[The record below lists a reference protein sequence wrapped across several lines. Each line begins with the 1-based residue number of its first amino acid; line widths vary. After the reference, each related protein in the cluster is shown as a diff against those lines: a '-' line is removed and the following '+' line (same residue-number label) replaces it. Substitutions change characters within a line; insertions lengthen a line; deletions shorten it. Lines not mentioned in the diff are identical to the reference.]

1 MLPFIISNIRTIHG
15 RYYIMTKIKETSY
28 FNNVSIKK
36 ISFRIIYMYVA
47 SFIDRYTIDISAPYL
62 NRLKLP
68 THRVTIMVY
77 ITTHTN

>member
-1 MLPFIISNIRTIHG
+1 
-15 RYYIMTKIKETSY
+15 
-28 FNNVSIKK
+28 
-36 ISFRIIYMYVA
+36 MYVA

-77 ITTHTN
+77 ITTQTN